1 MPGFWVDPE
10 DVGDE
15 RLVLR
20 GDEAHHLLRVRR
32 YGPGDEIEA
41 VDGVG
46 CCYRVRIEQVGESEV
61 EAGIVTRMPEKGESP
76 VRLHLAPA
84 LIKGQ
89 GFEFVVEK
97 ATEVG
102 VASIRP
108 LAVERD
114 VVGPGSQRK
123 RDRWQRLA
131 RAATKQCGR
140 SRMPLVGAPQS
151 LGDVLAG
158 LARDCDAI
166 WLATPDGQVPATEAI
181 AARGA
186 VGAVGLLVG
195 PEGGFTAAEVDL
207 ARAAGAVAFTWGDR
221 ILRADT
227 AGVVLAALV
236 LDGSE
241 VASNKEGGQLG

>member
-1 MPGFWVDPE
+1 MPGFWVEPADIGE
-10 DVGDE
+10 E

-32 YGPGDEIEA
+32 YGLGDEFEA
-41 VDGVG
+41 IDGVG
-46 CCYRVRIEQVGESEV
+46 CCYRARIERAGESEV
-61 EAGIVTRMPEKGESP
+61 EAAIVARSPEKGESP

-89 GFEFVVEK
+89 GFDYVVEK

-108 LAVERD
+108 LAVERG
-114 VVGPGSQRK
+114 VVRPGSKRK

-131 RAATKQCGR
+131 QAATKQCGR
-140 SRMPLVGAPQS
+140 SRMPLVAAPQS
-151 LGDVLAG
+151 LGEALVG

-166 WLATPDGQVPATEAI
+166 WLATPDGQVSGIAAI
-181 AARGA
+181 AARGP

-195 PEGGFTAAEVDL
+195 PEGGFTAAEVAC
-207 ARAAGAVAFTWGDR
+207 ARASGAPVFSLGDR
-221 ILRADT
+221 VLRADT

-236 LDGSE
+236 IDGSE
-241 VASNKEGGQLG
+241 VASKKGGGQLG